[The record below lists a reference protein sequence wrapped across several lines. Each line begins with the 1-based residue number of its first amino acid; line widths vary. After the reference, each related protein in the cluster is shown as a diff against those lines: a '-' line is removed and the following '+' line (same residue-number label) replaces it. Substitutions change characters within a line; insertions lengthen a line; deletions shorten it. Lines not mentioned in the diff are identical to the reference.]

1 MTDSDLSFQQ
11 FDVDYENELAMLAQR
26 QADDDAIDAGRA
38 GLKPAATV
46 WSGRSGW
53 PPYGG

>member
-38 GLKPAATV
+38 GLKAAATV
-46 WSGRSGW
+46 C
-53 PPYGG
+53 